1 MCTPV
6 QYYWVEDE
14 IAARHV
20 NSGFEKSLDVK

>member
-6 QYYWVEDE
+6 YYYWVEDE

-20 NSGFEKSLDVK
+20 NNGAGKSLDFK